1 MEGRIASALRD
12 LADALDELGEQR
24 QKPGSSSALEGR
36 AASPGGRSQA
46 FLVGG
51 DGARGVQE
59 RRRGPASSGGRV
71 GTADAEHG
79 EKFNGGVPPGVR
91 AYIIVSNPHNPSYV
105 GFTEGPSPQTWRR
118 IEKHLPNERLCGS
131 RVKLRRVANR
141 AEGPGPTRKCR
152 TFRSDRC
159 RGAGP
164 GAVDSCQPGGST
176 LGAGP
181 CQ

>member
-24 QKPGSSSALEGR
+24 QKPESSSALEGR

-46 FLVGG
+46 SWSVVTEPEGYKKGG
-51 DGARGVQE
+51 AAQRAVAAGAGQPSPSTAKSSTVAYQQE
-59 RRRGPASSGGRV
+59 
-71 GTADAEHG
+71 
-79 EKFNGGVPPGVR
+79 VR

-141 AEGPGPTRKCR
+141 AEALLVWAKAWPHKEMP
-152 TFRSDRC
+152 DL
-159 RGAGP
+159 P
-164 GAVDSCQPGGST
+164 V
-176 LGAGP
+176 
-181 CQ
+181 